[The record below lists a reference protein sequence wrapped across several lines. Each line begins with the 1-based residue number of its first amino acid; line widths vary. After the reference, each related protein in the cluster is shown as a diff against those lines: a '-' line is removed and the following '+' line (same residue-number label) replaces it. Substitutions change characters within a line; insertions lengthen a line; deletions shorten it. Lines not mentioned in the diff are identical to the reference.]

1 MKYYKSIK
9 AISRINKKSNMLD
22 TTNRPVEEA
31 LTHKELYKTAEIQQ
45 EIAYYFAEH
54 YRSRGHT
61 RMCSEMSGFQ
71 EREADELLQNAT
83 ELSTSKNKAVSQDFI
98 KDTSFSKATY
108 NDAKQ
113 QLLKKGSQIA
123 G

>member
-1 MKYYKSIK
+1 
-9 AISRINKKSNMLD
+9 
-22 TTNRPVEEA
+22 
-31 LTHKELYKTAEIQQ
+31 
-45 EIAYYFAEH
+45 
-54 YRSRGHT
+54 
-61 RMCSEMSGFQ
+61 MCSEMGGFQ

-113 QLLKKGSQIA
+113 QLLKKSSPIA